1 MIRFYMNLS
10 PIIIERLILL
20 SRNRQNAVNID
31 RPSFSDL
38 RSSSGFA
45 TSNSLHICKAHF
57 YTCSQLFSNN
67 KTGEKGRGYVGTLNI
82 GFVCVDFLTSA
93 IIANV
98 TFAKI

>member
-1 MIRFYMNLS
+1 MYLS

-45 TSNSLHICKAHF
+45 TSNSLHICEAHF
-57 YTCSQLFSNN
+57 YTCSQIISN
-67 KTGEKGRGYVGTLNI
+67 KTGEEGRGYVGTLNI
-82 GFVCVDFLTSA
+82 GFDRVDFLTQSLQMLLLL
-93 IIANV
+93 
-98 TFAKI
+98 KL